1 MRLAGTISYPSRKKQ
16 ERGYVDELVTL
27 RVGQDAQPHPIE
39 RILGL
44 AAPSATQKNGLGFDL
59 PRSDDDIT
67 ALLEKTRTSGNW
79 HNSMRDAVASMIG
92 RGWADLA
99 IRHTCGPYCEGGPSD
114 PDLAPMIEKAR
125 EKWNKPNPGQPRPPS
140 TMKWHDNAMTEAIP
154 HWIVKKMLPEVGVAI
169 MPGQWGAGKT
179 FMALHLADCV
189 WTEKEFAGR
198 KICRKGGTLF
208 VACEAASDVP
218 VRMRG
223 ITEGRA
229 ERSPF
234 AWIDSVTPLLAHG
247 AAEDIIQI
255 ARQAD
260 TEMRTTFGVP
270 LVLLEIDTMAAAAGF
285 SDENSAAEG
294 AKTMAVL
301 NHVAQTLGILV
312 LAVDHFG
319 KEAGQGTRGTTAKES
334 GADAVLA
341 VLAEKDKKTGD
352 VSDRRLN
359 VRKVRGAR
367 EGEVMPFDLRGVC
380 LGQDEDG
387 DDVTTCVV
395 EFDLAEG
402 SRSTAPPED
411 RDCWPP
417 STKDLRRALH
427 VTLDHSKRHIRPF
440 GDTGPR
446 VEAVALEEVRTE
458 FYQAHPAT
466 GDAKQQADAK
476 RQAWSRALKAARER
490 DLVATREVGGAGM
503 IWLAT
508 AALYIDASPSL
519 AGA

>member
-1 MRLAGTISYPSRKKQ
+1 M
-16 ERGYVDELVTL
+16 
-27 RVGQDAQPHPIE
+27 
-39 RILGL
+39 
-44 AAPSATQKNGLGFDL
+44 
-59 PRSDDDIT
+59 
-67 ALLEKTRTSGNW
+67 
-79 HNSMRDAVASMIG
+79 
-92 RGWADLA
+92 
-99 IRHTCGPYCEGGPSD
+99 
-114 PDLAPMIEKAR
+114 
-125 EKWNKPNPGQPRPPS
+125 
-140 TMKWHDNAMTEAIP
+140 
-154 HWIVKKMLPEVGVAI
+154 
-169 MPGQWGAGKT
+169 
-179 FMALHLADCV
+179 
-189 WTEKEFAGR
+189 
-198 KICRKGGTLF
+198 
-208 VACEAASDVP
+208 ACEAASDIP
-218 VRMRG
+218 VRLRG
-223 ITEGRA
+223 ITDGRK
-229 ERSPF
+229 ERNPF
-234 AWIDSVTPLLAHG
+234 AWVDSVTPLLERG
-247 AAEDIIQI
+247 AAEDLIQL

-260 TEMRTTFGVP
+260 AEMRAIFGVP

-285 SDENSAAEG
+285 TDENSAAEG
-294 AKTMAVL
+294 ARTMSVL

-341 VLAEKDKKTGD
+341 VLAEKDRKTGN

-367 EGEVMPFDLRGVC
+367 EGAVIPFDLRGVC

-395 EFDLAEG
+395 DFALAEG
-402 SRSTAPPED
+402 GTAPRPED
-411 RDCWPP
+411 HDRWP
-417 STKDLRRALH
+417 SSAKDLRRALQ

-440 GDTGPR
+440 GDSGPR
-446 VEAVALEEVRTE
+446 VEAVALEGVRAE

-476 RQAWSRALKAARER
+476 RQAWNRQIKMARER

-508 AALYIDASPSL
+508 SAPYIDAAPSL